1 MRTFKNWLKEYLK
14 YTSESEAPEI
24 FHFWTGVSTI
34 AGALRRKVWIEQHYF
49 QWTPNF
55 YIVLVAPPGIAAKS
69 TAMSIGMR
77 LLREIDGVHMGPNSL
92 TWQGLTMALQEAQDF
107 IQLND
112 DQFQPMSCLT
122 CALSELGT
130 FLKPQDTS
138 LIDLLVDLWDGQ
150 VRPWRHKTRT
160 TGEVNIANPWMNI
173 IGCVTPAWLRE
184 NFPTYLIEGGLTS
197 RIVFVHADKK
207 RQLVPYPADV
217 IDSAKFQS
225 HTAALIDDLRDI
237 AQLQGE
243 YKLREDAKE
252 WGRAWYEAHWAGL
265 AGTVVSDRYSGYL
278 ARKQT
283 HIHKLAMIVSAAQT
297 SSMLIIPEDLI
308 TAERMLKVHEEHL
321 ERIFATIGIQDTGR
335 QVREVLAVIRAA
347 NVISS
352 QHLMQLVSDRMN
364 SSQLDEVIRTLMR
377 SAEIQLVN
385 LEGKVGYRYAGV
397 VPDTPDTEVG

>member
-1 MRTFKNWLKEYLK
+1 MAETGAKSPLLIGMQYQEGIVRRFPDWLREYLR
-14 YTSESEAPEI
+14 YTSESEAPNI

-34 AGALRRKVWIEQHYF
+34 AGALRRKVWIDQLYF

-77 LLREIDGVHMGPNSL
+77 LLREVDGVHMGPNSL

-160 TGEVNIANPWMNI
+160 TGEVNIMNPWMNI

-184 NFPTYLIEGGLTS
+184 NFPSYLIEGGLTS
-197 RIVFVHADKK
+197 RIVFVYADRK

-217 IDSAKFQS
+217 IDPKRFES
-225 HTAALIDDLRDI
+225 HTAALVDDLRAI
-237 AQLQGE
+237 AELQGE
-243 YKLREDAKE
+243 YRLDNTAKE
-252 WGRAWYEAHWAGL
+252 WGANWYNKHWGQQTA
-265 AGTVVSDRYSGYL
+265 ATISDRYSGYL

-283 HIHKLAMIVSAAQT
+283 HMHKLAMVLAAAQRDE
-297 SSMLIIPEDLI
+297 LVI
-308 TAERMLKVHEEHL
+308 TVEELLSAERLLKVHEQHL
-321 ERIFATIGIQDTGR
+321 EQIFETVGVRDIGRMQ
-335 QVREVLAVIRAA
+335 REVLAVIRAA
-347 NVISS
+347 GVI
-352 QHLMQLVSDRMN
+352 
-364 SSQLDEVIRTLMR
+364 
-377 SAEIQLVN
+377 
-385 LEGKVGYRYAGV
+385 
-397 VPDTPDTEVG
+397 

>member
-1 MRTFKNWLKEYLK
+1 MFKNWLAEYLK
-14 YTSESEAPEI
+14 YTNESEAPEI

-69 TAMSIGMR
+69 TAMSIGIR
-77 LLREIDGVHMGPNSL
+77 LLREVDGIHMGPNSL
-92 TWQGLTMALQEAQDF
+92 TWQGLTTALQEAQDF
-107 IQLND
+107 IQLGD

-160 TGEVNIANPWMNI
+160 TGEVNISNPWMNI

-197 RIVFVHADKK
+197 RIVFVYADRK
-207 RQLVPYPADV
+207 RQLVAYPADV
-217 IDSAKFQS
+217 INSEKFRT
-225 HTAALIDDLRDI
+225 HTDALVNDLRDI
-237 AQLQGE
+237 SQLQGE
-243 YKLREDAKE
+243 YRLREDAKE
-252 WGRAWYEAHWAGL
+252 WGRIWYAKHWSQQSNA
-265 AGTVVSDRYSGYL
+265 TISDRYSGYL

-283 HIHKLAMIVSAAQT
+283 HIHKLAMIISAAQNNT
-297 SSMLIIPEDLI
+297 MLILPEDLMA
-308 TAERMLKVHEEHL
+308 AERMLKVHEQHL
-321 ERIFATIGIQDTGR
+321 ETVFETIGVQDTGR

-347 NVISS
+347 QIITS
-352 QHLMQLVSDRMN
+352 QQLMQIVSDRMN
-364 SSQLDEVIRTLMR
+364 SSQLDEVIRTLTR
-377 SAEIQLVN
+377 SGDVQIATVESKLA
-385 LEGKVGYRYAGV
+385 YRYSGV
-397 VPDTPDTEVG
+397 VPGTPDTEVG